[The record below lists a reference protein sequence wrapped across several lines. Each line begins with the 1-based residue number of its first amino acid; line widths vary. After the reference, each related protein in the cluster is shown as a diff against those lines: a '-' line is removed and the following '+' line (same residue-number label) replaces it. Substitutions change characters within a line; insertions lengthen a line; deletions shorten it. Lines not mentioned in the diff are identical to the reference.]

1 MTTNTTHHTSPL
13 LTPRAL
19 ITTDWIAGAT
29 AGVLMLALHPWLS
42 RWYVLPQTLLLI
54 IAAANVGY
62 AMVSFT
68 MARRARGA
76 HVPGLRL
83 MAVAN
88 MMWGGV
94 CVILGVRWF
103 GSASVWGLAQ
113 LFGEAVLVG
122 GLGIVEWVVSGRE
135 AA

>member
-1 MTTNTTHHTSPL
+1 MSTETARQTSQR

-29 AGVLMLALHPWLS
+29 AGGLMLALHPWLS
-42 RWYVLPQTLLLI
+42 RWYALPQTLLLF
-54 IAAANVGY
+54 IAAANLGY

-68 MARRARGA
+68 IARRARGA

-83 MAVAN
+83 MAAANVA
-88 MMWGGV
+88 WGVV
-94 CVILGVRWF
+94 CVALGIRWF
-103 GSASVWGLAQ
+103 DSASVWGLAQ

-122 GLGIVEWVVSGRE
+122 GLGVVEWVVSRQAE
-135 AA
+135 T